1 MMNERRTPAEV
12 SQRFAQAINAGDLE
26 GALACWSPAAVIAAP
41 DGSEVRGHPALTER
55 FRALVAVGA
64 QLQISISEEICSE
77 LGATATTQMTMTVS
91 TNDQPT
97 VTTVTADVTYVPG
110 AGGLQILIDHIRP
123 MTV

>member
-1 MMNERRTPAEV
+1 MNERRTPAEV

>member
-1 MMNERRTPAEV
+1 VVNERRTPAEV
-12 SQRFAQAINAGDLE
+12 SQRFSQAINAGDLE

-55 FRALVAVGA
+55 FRVLVAAGA
-64 QLQISISEEICSE
+64 QLQISVADEICSE

-91 TNDQPT
+91 TSDQPT